1 MGFQCLDLTSLG
13 GRGALSRRRWLRL
26 TFGRVQDLI
35 VLVQLLGQEVHFS
48 QGYDE
53 RYNHAQQDAKAE
65 RQRAH
70 HQIDAEKPNVKP
82 AATEKMNCTTA
93 MICLLR
99 LLTEREGKN
108 DFKRADLTSWA
119 YSLTLI
125 ADSVLWIVFQAGVHI
140 LGHFEVIPIL
150 LLCAKTLAA
159 RF

>member
-35 VLVQLLGQEVHFS
+35 VLVQLLGQEVHLS

-70 HQIDAEKPNVKP
+70 HQIDAEEAERKASGHGEDELHHGNDLLVK
-82 AATEKMNCTTA
+82 ALN
-93 MICLLR
+93 
-99 LLTEREGKN
+99 
-108 DFKRADLTSWA
+108 
-119 YSLTLI
+119 
-125 ADSVLWIVFQAGVHI
+125 
-140 LGHFEVIPIL
+140 
-150 LLCAKTLAA
+150 
-159 RF
+159 